1 MELTSESHLLTQLTS
16 KILSKDDLNGACEF
30 IFRTFQTI
38 IPFDRLGVA
47 LIEGRNVSAKWIK
60 SFMPVTQLDIG
71 YSAPLMGSSLEKIF
85 ETKEPRIINDL
96 EEYFR
101 NHRESDSTRRILSDG
116 IRSSLTC
123 PLIGKTG
130 CIGFVFF
137 SSCQKNTYENIHI
150 EIFEAITSQ
159 LSFLFD
165 ISIREKNLTK
175 ISDQDHFYFKSIH
188 EIGNALNLVTL
199 FSQIIKRKLPA
210 ETSNELKKYFETIEK
225 QVETIMQLFDNLRSY
240 RDANLSD
247 FTLHMSKVDINEF
260 LKQFDLIASSTCQK
274 KKISFHMAI
283 DNVIPQFI
291 NIDGKRISQVLVNLL
306 SNAIKYSFPETSIEL
321 RISTPDKSTIQ
332 FALIDQGQ
340 GISKSQL
347 PILFTKESA
356 ISSIPTAHEPSS
368 GFGLIICKRI
378 VESHGGKIWAESEEG
393 KGSKFY
399 FSLPIVQ
406 QPISH

>member
-1 MELTSESHLLTQLTS
+1 MEPASESHLLTRLTS
-16 KILSKDDLNGACEF
+16 EILKKDDLENACEF
-30 IFRTFQTI
+30 IFRTFQTL

-47 LIEGRNVSAKWIK
+47 IIEGENACAKWIK
-60 SFMPVTQLDIG
+60 SFLPVINLGIG
-71 YSAPLMGSSLEKIF
+71 YSAPLRGSSLGKVI

-96 EEYFR
+96 EEYLR
-101 NHRESDSTRRILSDG
+101 RHPGSDSTRRILSDG

-123 PLIGKTG
+123 PLIGKNG

-137 SSCQKNTYENIHI
+137 SSQQINTYDNIHV

-165 ISIREKNLTK
+165 ISTREKNYTK

-199 FSQIIKRKLPA
+199 FSQIIRRKLPP
-210 ETSNELKKYFETIEK
+210 ENQLELNKYFETIEK
-225 QVETIMQLFDNLRSY
+225 QVETIMQLFDNLKSY

-247 FTLHMSKVDINEF
+247 FTLHMSTVDIDEF
-260 LKQFDLIASSTCQK
+260 LKQFDLIAVSTCQK
-274 KKISFHMAI
+274 KNISFHMAI
-283 DNVIPQFI
+283 DNAIPQFI

-306 SNAIKYSFPETSIEL
+306 SNAIKYSFPETSIEMKV
-321 RISTPDKSTIQ
+321 STPDNSTIQ
-332 FALIDQGQ
+332 FALIDQGK

-347 PILFTKESA
+347 QNLFHKASA
-356 ISSIPTAHEPSS
+356 ISNVPTAHEASS

-406 QPISH
+406 PLSH